1 MNELMSASVKIRF
14 VTGDD
19 WKPVFDILNVGIT
32 KCGGANPLTS
42 TDFNAI
48 YRPQLKNHFS
58 YLNPHEVSEA
68 FDMFVNGK
76 LDYKAEY
83 RGFSSMFLANIL
95 QSYSRYRN
103 SCLSEMEQ
111 YKQREAEEQPRQPMT
126 REQNIEWWKKFLLEP
141 YKQYLFN
148 GEWNFKNES
157 VLFTLIEKLG
167 IELITVDK
175 KKEMFAEVETWVK
188 TLPEFKMKP
197 DPVIECRK
205 RAFTAWIKTNAE
217 NLEEIDELILEKL

>member
-1 MNELMSASVKIRF
+1 M
-14 VTGDD
+14 GDD
-19 WKPVFDILNVGIT
+19 WKPVFDLLNLSIM
-32 KCGGANPLTS
+32 KCGGTSSITS
-42 TDFNAI
+42 TEFNHV

-58 YLNPHEVSEA
+58 FLNTHEIGEA

-76 LDYKAEY
+76 LDYKGEY

-95 QSYSRYRN
+95 QAYTRYRN
-103 SCLSEMEQ
+103 TCLTEMDQ
-111 YKQREAEEQPRQPMT
+111 YKQKETFQEPVKFTKED
-126 REQNIEWWKKFLLEP
+126 NIRWWTKFVLEP

-157 VLFTLIEKLG
+157 VLFTLVEKLG

-175 KKEMFAEVETWVK
+175 KKEMFTEVQNWISSIHEEGK
-188 TLPEFKMKP
+188 RP

-205 RAFTAWIKTNAE
+205 RAFVAWIKTNAE
-217 NLEEIDELILEKL
+217 NLNEIDQLIISKL